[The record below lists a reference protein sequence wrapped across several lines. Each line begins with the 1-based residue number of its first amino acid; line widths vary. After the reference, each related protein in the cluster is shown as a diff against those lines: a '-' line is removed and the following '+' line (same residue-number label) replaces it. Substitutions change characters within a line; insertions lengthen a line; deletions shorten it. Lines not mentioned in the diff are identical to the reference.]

1 MGDREMPIKN
11 DPHGD
16 LADAGI
22 TQPSVAMP
30 PRTFFGAPHC
40 SNLDEFNA
48 QVAIL
53 GVPYD
58 QGSLI
63 PHVRTGQAQGPRAVR
78 ENPTFFYGGNP
89 FDGPPDPTKPSV
101 GFYSIDDEKEY
112 LRGVTM
118 ADIGDVVVTPGDLK
132 RFINTATS
140 VANRI
145 ATKKAVLVGVGGD
158 HSITYP
164 LVRGMEPWKKLDVV
178 HFDAHY
184 DIRDEVLGQRYSHS
198 SPISRISEL
207 PFVENITQFGMR
219 NMGARS
225 SLDQVKKI
233 GTTVVTARRMRE
245 LGPAAAVEQYLPT
258 AQNLYVTIDTDFFD
272 WSTAPGTALPEPGGF
287 TLDQIRD
294 CMKVLCKKGNVVGFD
309 VVCLNPLL
317 DTAFYGG
324 VTIRLASYVI
334 ASFLG
339 YIFDERRS

>member
-1 MGDREMPIKN
+1 MTAFEN
-11 DPHGD
+11 DPHLD
-16 LADAGI
+16 LASAGI
-22 TQPSVAMP
+22 THPIVAMP
-30 PRTFFGAPHC
+30 PRTFFGAPQC
-40 SNLDEFNA
+40 LNLNDFAA

-89 FDGPPDPTKPSV
+89 FDGPPDPSKPSV

-112 LRGVTM
+112 LAGVTM
-118 ADIGDVVVTPGDLK
+118 ADIGDVVVTPGDIK
-132 RFINTATS
+132 RFINTAS
-140 VANRI
+140 AVARHV
-145 ATKKAVLVGVGGD
+145 ASKKAVLASIGGD

-164 LVRGMEPWKKLDVV
+164 LVRGMEPWKNLDLV

-184 DIRDEVLGQRYSHS
+184 DIRDELLSQRYSHT
-198 SPISRISEL
+198 SPIVRISEL
-207 PFVENITQFGMR
+207 PFVRNITQLGMR
-219 NMGARS
+219 NMGSRT
-225 SLDQVKKI
+225 SLDQVKKV

-245 LGPAAAVEQYLPT
+245 MGPAEAVEHYVPK
-258 AQNLYVTIDTDFFD
+258 AENLYVTIDTDFFD

-287 TLDQIRD
+287 TLNDIRE

-309 VVCLNPLL
+309 IVCLNPLL

-324 VTIRLASYVI
+324 VTIRLASYV
-334 ASFLG
+334 AANFLG
-339 YIFDERRS
+339 YIFDQRRI

>member
-1 MGDREMPIKN
+1 MSAFEN
-11 DPHGD
+11 DPHPD
-16 LADAGI
+16 LASAGI
-22 TQPSVAMP
+22 TQPIVAMP
-30 PRTFFGAPHC
+30 PRTFFGAPQC
-40 SNLDEFNA
+40 SNLDDFDA

-63 PHVRTGQAQGPRAVR
+63 PHVRTGQAQGPKAVR

-89 FDGPPDPTKPSV
+89 FDGPPDASKPSA

-112 LRGVTM
+112 LAGVTM

-132 RFINTATS
+132 RFVNTATA
-140 VANRI
+140 VASRI
-145 ATKKAVLVGVGGD
+145 ASKKAVLASIGGD

-184 DIRDEVLGQRYSHS
+184 DIRDEVLAQRYSHT
-198 SPISRISEL
+198 SPIVRISEL
-207 PFVENITQFGMR
+207 PFVGNITQFGMR

-225 SLDQVKKI
+225 SLEQVKKV

-245 LGPAAAVEQYLPT
+245 MGPAEAVERYVPK
-258 AQNLYVTIDTDFFD
+258 AENIYVTIDTDFFD

-287 TLDQIRD
+287 TLNDMRE
-294 CMKVLCKKGNVVGFD
+294 CMKILCKKGNVVGFD
-309 VVCLNPLL
+309 VVCLNPLV

-324 VTIRLASYVI
+324 VTIRLASYVV
-334 ASFLG
+334 ANFLG